1 MKVEN
6 INEELIFKSEPKQK
20 QKFTEK
26 MVLLEEKEEAND
38 NCSNGNWFSH
48 ENTYLVLTIIALI
61 LSELLPFIEEIY
73 GVRIEGNGLIQII
86 KGLLTKDYETIQE
99 GVYDILEEKEL

>member
-1 MKVEN
+1 MKIEN

-20 QKFTEK
+20 FTEK
-26 MVLLEEKEEAND
+26 MTLIEKEEAND
-38 NCSNGNWFSH
+38 DCSNGNWFLH